1 VLGTNKEIESST
13 GVIYDPA
20 TVSQGA
26 IYIVTKDERYLNLL
40 RASAESLKRAM
51 PDLPITAFSQFPVE
65 GPCFDEVRIVKA
77 AGDGFYDKARLMLQS
92 PYQHTIFVDADIY
105 VVRPFAELFTLLDRF
120 DCAATH
126 EEYLNTDWLNHYP
139 RPDIPPSYP
148 EFNTGILVYRR
159 SPAIDRVFENWS
171 ELYKEFLDIN
181 PGKATNDQPF
191 FRAAAY
197 YGAARIAT
205 LGREYNCKFRG
216 QGYLNGP
223 VRLLHGHVKFKM
235 RADYMRKVAG
245 VMNASEKPRV
255 YIGGKVYEQKISGR
269 LWGRRKARKV
279 GSFPEPESVMLLRL
293 RRLKE
298 LIKERGVTK
307 LLGKVVPWHN
317 TRLTRPPKA

>member
-1 VLGTNKEIESST
+1 M
-13 GVIYDPA
+13 
-20 TVSQGA
+20 SQGA
-26 IYIVTKDERYLNLL
+26 IYIVTQDERYLNLL
-40 RASAESLKRAM
+40 RASAESLKKAM
-51 PDLPITAFSQFPVE
+51 PRLPITVFSQFSVE
-65 GPCFDEVRIVKA
+65 GPHFDEVRIVKA

-139 RPDIPPSYP
+139 RPDIPSSYP

-159 SPAIDRVFENWS
+159 SPAMDRVFENWS
-171 ELYKEFLDIN
+171 ELYREFLDIN
-181 PGKATNDQPF
+181 PGRATNDQPF

-197 YGAARIAT
+197 CGDARIAT

-223 VRLLHGHVKFKM
+223 VKLLHGHVKFKM
-235 RADYMRKVAG
+235 KAEYMRKVAG
-245 VMNASEKPRV
+245 VMNGSEKPRV

-269 LWGRRKARKV
+269 LWGRRKAHKV

-298 LIKERGVTK
+298 LIKERGVAK
-307 LLGKVVPWHN
+307 LLGKVIPWHN

>member
-1 VLGTNKEIESST
+1 M
-13 GVIYDPA
+13 
-20 TVSQGA
+20 SQGA
-26 IYIVTKDERYLNLL
+26 IYIVTQDERYLNLL
-40 RASAESLKRAM
+40 SASAESLKKAM
-51 PDLPITAFSQFPVE
+51 PCLPITVFSQFPVE
-65 GPCFDEVRIVKA
+65 GPHFDDVRIVEA

-92 PYQHTIFVDADIY
+92 PYQHTIFVDADIH
-105 VVRPFAELFTLLDRF
+105 VVRPFSELFALLDRF

-159 SPAIDRVFENWS
+159 SSAMDRVFETWS
-171 ELYKEFLDIN
+171 ALYKQFLDEN

-197 YGAARIAT
+197 CGDARITT

-223 VRLLHGHVKFKM
+223 VKLLHGQVKFKM
-235 RADYMRKVAG
+235 KAEYMRRVVS
-245 VMNASEKPRV
+245 VMNGSEKPRV

-269 LWGRRKARKV
+269 LWGRRKAHKV

-298 LIKERGVTK
+298 LIKEQGVTK
-307 LLGKVVPWHN
+307 LLGKVIPWHN
-317 TRLTRPPKA
+317 TRLARPPKS